1 VRNLELN
8 GRTPDLAETHRLATV
23 NYGHFTSM
31 QVRERG
37 VRGLGLHFARLA
49 DGNEEFFGW
58 RAELDDEHRL
68 RELILH
74 ALGDEQDAS
83 VRVSYVPGADP
94 DGPPDVVVA
103 VADPASDAPG
113 SPLRV
118 RIDPDFRRDW
128 PEHKHSATMGL
139 FRAQRLARAAGYD
152 DALSV
157 GPDRLV
163 REGTT
168 WNVAFFTGDQVIWP
182 QAPMLRGVTMV
193 LLQIALTMRGVPW
206 TMRPV
211 PMSELLDFTA
221 AVAVNSRT
229 ARQEIA
235 SIDDLSYSAGDKLAE
250 LLGEAWDS
258 VPFDAL

>member
-1 VRNLELN
+1 MRNIELN
-8 GRTPDLAETHRLATV
+8 GRTPDLAEIHRLASV

-31 QVRERG
+31 QVRDRS

-49 DGNEEFFGW
+49 DANEEFFGW

-68 RELILH
+68 RELILR
-74 ALGDEQDAS
+74 ALGDARDAS

-94 DGPPDVVVA
+94 AGPPDVVVA
-103 VADPASDAPG
+103 VSEPASDEP
-113 SPLRV
+113 SPPLRV
-118 RIDPDFRRDW
+118 RIDPDFRREW
-128 PEHKHSATMGL
+128 PEHKHSATMSL
-139 FRAQRLARAAGYD
+139 FRAQRLARSAGYD

-163 REGTT
+163 REGTV

-221 AVAVNSRT
+221 AVAVNSRIV
-229 ARQEIA
+229 RQEIA
-235 SIDDLSYSAGDKLAE
+235 SIDDLTYSAGDKLAE
-250 LLGEAWDS
+250 LLGEAYAS
-258 VPFDAL
+258 VPYDAL

>member
-1 VRNLELN
+1 MRNIELN
-8 GRTPDLAETHRLATV
+8 GRTPDLAETQRLASL

-31 QVRERG
+31 QVRNQG

-74 ALGDEQDAS
+74 ALGDARDAS

-94 DGPPDVVVA
+94 GGPPDVVVA
-103 VADPASDAPG
+103 VADPGPEEPAA
-113 SPLRV
+113 PLRV
-118 RIDPDFRRDW
+118 RIDPDFRREW
-128 PEHKHSATMGL
+128 PEHKHAATMGL
-139 FRAQRLARAAGYD
+139 WRAQRLAVAAGYD

-157 GPDRLV
+157 GPDGMV

-168 WNVAFFTGDQVIWP
+168 WNVAFFNGDQVVWP
-182 QAPMLRGVTMV
+182 QAPMLKGVTMV
-193 LLQIALTMRGVPW
+193 LLQIAMSMRGTPW
-206 TMRPV
+206 TLRPV
-211 PMSELLDFTA
+211 PATELPDFTA
-221 AVAVNSRT
+221 AVAVNSNAA
-229 ARQEIA
+229 AREITT
-235 SIDDLSYSAGDKLAE
+235 IDDLAYSAGDKLAE
-250 LLGEAWDS
+250 LIAETWRS

>member
-1 VRNLELN
+1 MRTIQLN
-8 GRTPDLAETHRLATV
+8 GRTPDLADTHRLATV

-31 QVRERG
+31 QVRDRG

-68 RELILH
+68 RELILS
-74 ALGDEQDAS
+74 ALGDARDAS
-83 VRVSYVPGADP
+83 VRVSYVPGPYP

-103 VADPASDAPG
+103 VAEPAPEEPAA
-113 SPLRV
+113 PLRV
-118 RIDPDFRRDW
+118 RIDPDFRRQW

-157 GPDRLV
+157 GPDGLV
-163 REGTT
+163 REGTV
-168 WNVAFFTGDQVIWP
+168 WNVAFFNGDQVIWP

-193 LLQIALTMRGVPW
+193 LLQISLTMQGVPW

-211 PMSELLDFTA
+211 PLSELLDFTA

-229 ARQEIA
+229 VRQEIA
-235 SIDDLSYSAGDKLAE
+235 SIDDLSYSAGDKLAD
-250 LLGEAWDS
+250 LMAEAWQS
-258 VPFDAL
+258 VPFDIL

>member
-1 VRNLELN
+1 MRNIELN
-8 GRTPDLAETHRLATV
+8 GRTPDLAEIHRLASV

-31 QVRERG
+31 QVRDRS

-49 DGNEEFFGW
+49 DANEEFFGW

-68 RELILH
+68 RELILR
-74 ALGDEQDAS
+74 ALGDARDAS

-94 DGPPDVVVA
+94 AGPPDVVVA
-103 VADPASDAPG
+103 VSEPASDEPAP
-113 SPLRV
+113 PLRV
-118 RIDPDFRRDW
+118 RIDPDFRREW
-128 PEHKHSATMGL
+128 PEHKHSATMSL
-139 FRAQRLARAAGYD
+139 FRAQRLARSAGYD

-163 REGTT
+163 REGTV
-168 WNVAFFTGDQVIWP
+168 WNVAFFNGDQVIWP

-221 AVAVNSRT
+221 AVAVNSRSV
-229 ARQEIA
+229 RQEIA
-235 SIDDLSYSAGDKLAE
+235 SIDDLTYSAGDKLAE
-250 LLGEAWDS
+250 LLGEAYAS
-258 VPFDAL
+258 VPFDTL